1 MKNYAAILI
10 SFCSLALTAQN
21 NFVLPNSSNQLI
33 LNSYGGVGSSG
44 ITQKFMNK
52 FLFPDYIDKDLKDET
67 LEILNERNLFGGSAY
82 GQLNLFFTPKN
93 YSAKSSEIF
102 GIGFSSNLEGDLSF
116 TKDLFKLTFYGN
128 QPFAGE
134 YLSLDKTSFNTV
146 SYSNIEFS
154 IGKTMSG
161 EKARKSLWMDLGLVL
176 GHSFTNFEL
185 EKASIYTEENG
196 DYLDI
201 NIENSKFHFS
211 DTLSLSIVQGFG
223 AKLDLHYSYQTENTT
238 LLFSAENLGGILWN
252 NTTAASLDTSLK
264 FEGIEIGSI
273 FQLSDSVLN
282 KVSTLDSLIK
292 IESGSSFKALPINLT
307 AYFQKEL
314 NVFRIDFLLRYRVYS
329 NFAPYARFGAN
340 LSFPVVQPGISVAYG
355 GYSNIQ
361 AGINADIKL
370 LKKIKIQVG
379 TNNVLGVLIPNLS
392 TALDA
397 YAGMRFKF

>member
-1 MKNYAAILI
+1 MKNYIAILI
-10 SFCSLALTAQN
+10 SLYSLVLTAQN
-21 NFVLPNSSNQLI
+21 NFVLPDSSNQFI

-52 FLFPDYIDKDLKDET
+52 FLFPDYIDKGLKDET
-67 LEILNERNLFGGSAY
+67 LQILNTNNLFGGALY
-82 GQLNLFFTPKN
+82 GQLNVFFAPKN
-93 YSAKSSEIF
+93 DASKSSEIF

-134 YLSLDKTSFNTV
+134 YLSLNKTSFNTV
-146 SYSNIEFS
+146 SYSNVEFS
-154 IGKTMSG
+154 IGKTING
-161 EKARKSLWMDLGLVL
+161 QKARKSLWMDVGLVL

-185 EKASIYTEENG
+185 EKASLYTEENG

-211 DTLSLSIVQGFG
+211 DTSSLSLVQGFG
-223 AKLDLHYSYQTENTT
+223 AKLDLNYSYQTKKTT
-238 LLFSAENLGGILWN
+238 FLFSAENLGGILWN
-252 NTTAASLDTSLK
+252 NTTTASLDTTLR

-292 IESGSSFKALPINLT
+292 IKSGSSFKALPINLT

-314 NVFRIDFLLRYRVYS
+314 NLFRIDFLLKYRVNS
-329 NFAPYARFGAN
+329 NFAPYARVGAN
-340 LSFPVVQPGISVAYG
+340 LNLAVFQPGISVAYG
-355 GYSNIQ
+355 GYSNLQ

-370 LKKIKIQVG
+370 IKKIKIQVG
-379 TNNVLGVLIPNLS
+379 TNNVLGTLIPNSS

-397 YAGMRFKF
+397 YAGLRLKF

>member
-1 MKNYAAILI
+1 MKNYIAILI

-21 NFVLPNSSNQLI
+21 NFVLPDSSNQFI
-33 LNSYGGVGSSG
+33 FNSCGGVGSSG
-44 ITQKFMNK
+44 ITQKFINK
-52 FLFPDYIDKDLKDET
+52 FLFPNHIDRDLKDET
-67 LEILNERNLFGGSAY
+67 LKKLNENNLFGGSIL
-82 GQLNLFFTPKN
+82 GQFNLFFDSKN
-93 YSAKSSEIF
+93 YASKISNIF
-102 GIGFSSNLEGDLSF
+102 GIGFSSNIQGNLSF

-134 YLSLDKTSFNTV
+134 YLSLNNTSFNKV

-154 IGKTMSG
+154 IGKTISG
-161 EKARKSLWMDLGLVL
+161 KKARKSLWIDLGLVL

-211 DTLSLSIVQGFG
+211 DTLSLSLVQGFG
-223 AKLDLHYSYQTENTT
+223 VKLDFHYSYQSKKTT
-238 LLFSAENLGGILWN
+238 FLFSAENLGGIRWN
-252 NTTAASLDTSLK
+252 STTTASLDTTLR
-264 FEGIEIGSI
+264 FDGIEIGSI

-282 KVSTLDSLIK
+282 EISTLDSLIK
-292 IESGSSFKALPINLT
+292 IKNGSSFKNLPINLT

-314 NVFRIDFLLRYRVYS
+314 NFFRIDFLLRYRVNS
-329 NFAPYARFGAN
+329 NFTPHTRFGAN
-340 LSFPVVQPGISVAYG
+340 LNLSVFQPGITVAYG
-355 GYSNIQ
+355 GHSNLQ

-370 LKKIKIQVG
+370 IKKIKIQVG
-379 TNNVLGVLIPNLS
+379 TNNLLGTLIPNSS

-397 YAGMRFKF
+397 YAGLKMKF

>member
-1 MKNYAAILI
+1 MKNYITILI
-10 SFCSLALTAQN
+10 FFCSLALTAQN
-21 NFVLPNSSNQLI
+21 NFVLPDSSNQFMF
-33 LNSYGGVGSSG
+33 NSYGGVGSSG
-44 ITQKFMNK
+44 ITQKFINK
-52 FLFPDYIDKDLKDET
+52 FLFPNHIDKDLKDET
-67 LEILNERNLFGGSAY
+67 LDKLNEKNLFGGSIY
-82 GQLNLFFTPKN
+82 GQFNLFFAPKN
-93 YSAKSSEIF
+93 YTEKSSNLF

-134 YLSLDKTSFNTV
+134 YLSLDNTSFNKV

-154 IGKTMSG
+154 IGKTISG
-161 EKARKSLWMDLGLVL
+161 EKGRKSLWMDVGLVL

-196 DYLDI
+196 DYLDL

-211 DTLSLSIVQGFG
+211 DTLGLSLVQGYG

-238 LLFSAENLGGILWN
+238 FLFSTENLGGILWN
-252 NTTAASLDTSLK
+252 KTTTANLDTTLK

-282 KVSTLDSLIK
+282 EVSTLDSLIK
-292 IESGSSFKALPINLT
+292 TKSGSSFKALPINLT

-314 NVFRIDFLLRYRVYS
+314 NVFRIDFLLRYRVNS
-329 NFAPYARFGAN
+329 NFAPYARVGAN